1 MGIRRRKVEA
11 AFGECLKSEFGG
23 RGGPRIFGTPG
34 YCPSPRA
41 DLPKDSVEI
50 FVKIL
55 RKLEI
60 CDAALSRLKHGF
72 KIP

>member
-1 MGIRRRKVEA
+1 
-11 AFGECLKSEFGG
+11 
-23 RGGPRIFGTPG
+23 
-34 YCPSPRA
+34 
-41 DLPKDSVEI
+41 VEI